1 MDTLNDAFV
10 QALEIFKKD
19 ITETAFNLWIRDLK
33 PISFED
39 GAIAIKAKTSFV
51 ADIVNEKYRTR
62 MEEAFKNIFG
72 FPVAINFV
80 VDIPPVAQ
88 VSAGVAATGPQD
100 KDSYGEYAYTFENF
114 IVGPSNSFAH
124 AACLAVANMP
134 YVMGANGNVEA
145 MRQNE
150 HSKNFNPLFIYG
162 DSGLGKTHLVC
173 AICDALRKQKP
184 QLNIVYVTG
193 EQFTNELIQAISRK
207 STAEFHDKYRAADLL
222 AVDDIQFIGGKE
234 STQEE
239 FFHTFNA
246 VFQAGKQIVLTS
258 DRPPKEIRTLED
270 RLRNRFESGLMAD
283 IQSPTLET
291 RIAILIRKGMLMHFD
306 IPTEVA
312 HYIATKLKTNIRQL
326 EGVVKKMKAY
336 QELTGTAPSVKLA
349 EGVIKDILSEQKPIP
364 MIIDRVLDEV
374 SRTFNVSVEE
384 IRGSK
389 RTGAVSTARQISMYI
404 LRETTSMST
413 VDIGT
418 EFGGRDHS
426 TVVYASQKVIE
437 LMESN
442 EKIRG
447 TILDII
453 KNIKSS

>member
-1 MDTLNDAFV
+1 MDTLNEAFE
-10 QALEIFKKD
+10 QAMEIFKKD
-19 ITETAFNLWIRDLK
+19 ITETAFNLWIKDLR

-39 GAIAIKAKTSFV
+39 STISLKVRTRFI
-51 ADIVNEKYRTR
+51 ADIVNEKYKAQ
-62 MEEAFKNIFG
+62 MEEAFKQVFG
-72 FPVAINFV
+72 FAVNISFA
-80 VDIPPVAQ
+80 VDSIPTPQ
-88 VSAGVAATGPQD
+88 AGSSATGSQEYSNSFGGD
-100 KDSYGEYAYTFENF
+100 YAYTFENF

-134 YVMGANGNVEA
+134 YAMSESSDNVRA
-145 MRQNE
+145 KDPT
-150 HSKNFNPLFIYG
+150 KNFNPLFIYG

-173 AICDALRKQKP
+173 AICEALREQKQD
-184 QLNIVYVTG
+184 LNIVYVTG
-193 EQFTNELIQAISRK
+193 EQFTNDLIQAISRK
-207 STAEFHDKYRAADLL
+207 NTADFHDKYRAADLL

-283 IQSPTLET
+283 IQPPTLET
-291 RIAILIRKGMLMHFD
+291 RIAILIRKGMLMNFE
-306 IPTEVA
+306 IPQEVA

-336 QELTGTAPSVKLA
+336 QELTGTAPSIKLA
-349 EGVIKDILSEQKPIP
+349 DGVIKDILSEQKPIP

-374 SRTFNVSVEE
+374 SRTYNVSVEE
-384 IRGSK
+384 IRGTK
-389 RTGAVSTARQISMYI
+389 RTGSVSMARQIAMYI

-413 VDIGT
+413 VDIGA

-426 TVVYASQKVIE
+426 TVVYASQRVTE
-437 LMESN
+437 LMDTN
-442 EKIRG
+442 EKVRG
-447 TILDII
+447 TITDII
-453 KNIKSS
+453 KNIKST